1 MLNVLFYSQIKIIYR
16 FKSQCF
22 LKVAK
27 NQHRVKVSNL
37 KCLWL
42 TKYKMHL
49 KKNHSPLGN
58 HAYYMNEKQKKY
70 SLRLSVFAVNYVFSM
85 YFNSNNPSSF
95 LDYF

>member
-1 MLNVLFYSQIKIIYR
+1 MLNVLFYSQIKIIHR

-22 LKVAK
+22 IKVAK

-49 KKNHSPLGN
+49 KKNDSPLGN
-58 HAYYMNEKQKKY
+58 HAYYVSEKQKKY
-70 SLRLSVFAVNYVFSM
+70 SWRLSVFAVKLCF
-85 YFNSNNPSSF
+85 
-95 LDYF
+95 